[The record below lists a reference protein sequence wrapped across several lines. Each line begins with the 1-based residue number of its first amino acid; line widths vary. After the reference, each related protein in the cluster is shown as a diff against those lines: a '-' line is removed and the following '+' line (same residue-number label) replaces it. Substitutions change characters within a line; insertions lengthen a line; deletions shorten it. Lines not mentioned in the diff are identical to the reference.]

1 MFSKDFCILE
11 LSVGC
16 YFMQQGTSLQKMRLL
31 AGILQEYNQFPLGD
45 FGIFHQGD
53 SMLVIVIPKVS
64 NQLQDE
70 LSRQNRSKCGVYSLH
85 QCVNLMLEH
94 STPSIASQLNFPD
107 ELITVNF
114 LRPFDYETRQI
125 GKFCITIQSDFILK
139 I

>member
-1 MFSKDFCILE
+1 MNSE
-11 LSVGC
+11 LTVGC
-16 YFMQQGTSLQKMRLL
+16 YYMQQGTSLQKMRLL

-85 QCVNLMLEH
+85 QCINLMLEH

-107 ELITVNF
+107 EMITVNF

-125 GKFCITIQSDFILK
+125 GKFRIHNTAPSRHEFQQQEF
-139 I
+139 